1 MTDRNVAAPIAAF
14 ALSSLLC
21 ALAARADD
29 ASVSVS
35 NNIYSPQHVTVLV
48 GETVT
53 WTRVAGFHNVLADDA
68 SFRCAAGC
76 DQTGGNG
83 NPSMS
88 WTTATFR
95 FHAPDLDPYHC
106 EVHGLGMNGTV
117 RTMQAV
123 FADGFES
130 GDEFEWAPLVAA
142 GDTCSSAILHSLS
155 NVPAPGTL
163 QGSSNDFDVP
173 FGASCFAPGTATHGR
188 DKVYEVLVPGN
199 TTVQVTVMPEF
210 ASPDPE
216 FDPVVYVQD
225 MDDCGETPQTIACLG
240 AASSAGPGQPEVLV
254 IGPNAQQRIFHV
266 YVDSFDASVAGS
278 NYTITVESL

>member
-1 MTDRNVAAPIAAF
+1 MTDRSVVAPIAAV
-14 ALSSLLC
+14 ALSALLFP
-21 ALAARADD
+21 LPARADN
-29 ASVSVS
+29 ANVSVS
-35 NNIYSPQHVTVLV
+35 NNIYTPQHVTVLV

-53 WTRVAGFHNVLADDA
+53 WTRIAGFHNVLADDA
-68 SFRCAAGC
+68 SFRCASGC

-83 NPSMS
+83 NPSSS

-95 FHAPDLDPYHC
+95 FVESGLDPYHC
-106 EVHGLGMNGTV
+106 EFHGPGMNGSV
-117 RTMQAV
+117 RTMRAV

-130 GDEFEWAPLVAA
+130 GDDFEWAPLVAA
-142 GDTCSSAILHSLS
+142 GDTCSAAILHSLS

-173 FGASCFAPGTATHGR
+173 FGTGCFAPGTTTPGR

-199 TTVQVTVMPEF
+199 TTVQVTVLPEF

-216 FDPVVYVQD
+216 FDPVIYVQD
-225 MDDCGETPQTIACLG
+225 MGDCGATAQTIACYG

-254 IGPNAQQRIFHV
+254 IGPDAAQRVFHV